1 MDLYGTAITGNAGSL
16 ASLAGLRYLNLPDT
30 GVTGWPPEAAS
41 GGSPCAAFEAPAHSE
56 LRCSNN
62 DEEDLDCAACEG
74 GRAGTAGLPCPGGC
88 YCIALCLEPGYSEP
102 PGDRQFAVQCRAG
115 VWHGESRDATTHG
128 YVACVA
134 VDRSPCTAFT
144 APAHSELR
152 CSNSEE
158 ENLDCSACEG
168 EGAGGTGMP
177 CPDGCFC
184 AALCLEHG
192 YSELP
197 GDDQLFAVQ
206 CRAGAW
212 HGEAFK
218 ATILVDSVATKQY
231 VACIDVDECASNPCG
246 VGGSCVTEPDVPD
259 AYECRCHKGYTCAG
273 HTPSLSPYGPPPP
286 RTCSSPDGARGITT
300 ACSVD
305 IDECTSDPCHL
316 TPAPPPGQ
324 LPRSFVRACM
334 ESHVVHSPDFPSEW
348 GQPAVGSRTG
358 ANWTAEYL
366 GRGAAAIAPGDYKCI
381 CLPGHFDPGASCM
394 SSTDWCASG
403 PCQNGGTCTNAQ
415 LSF

>member
-1 MDLYGTAITGNAGSL
+1 MDFYGTAVTGNAGSL

-158 ENLDCSACEG
+158 ENLECSDCEG
-168 EGAGGTGMP
+168 GGGWRHWNALPGRLLLRRSLLGARLPRAARGRP
-177 CPDGCFC
+177 
-184 AALCLEHG
+184 ALCRA
-192 YSELP
+192 LP
-197 GDDQLFAVQ
+197 GRRVARRGRQCNDISRRRCNQAICGMHRRGRMRVRPMWSRRQL
-206 CRAGAW
+206 R
-212 HGEAFK
+212 
-218 ATILVDSVATKQY
+218 
-231 VACIDVDECASNPCG
+231 
-246 VGGSCVTEPDVPD
+246 
-259 AYECRCHKGYTCAG
+259 
-273 HTPSLSPYGPPPP
+273 
-286 RTCSSPDGARGITT
+286 DGA
-300 ACSVD
+300 
-305 IDECTSDPCHL
+305 
-316 TPAPPPGQ
+316 
-324 LPRSFVRACM
+324 
-334 ESHVVHSPDFPSEW
+334 
-348 GQPAVGSRTG
+348 
-358 ANWTAEYL
+358 
-366 GRGAAAIAPGDYKCI
+366 
-381 CLPGHFDPGASCM
+381 
-394 SSTDWCASG
+394 
-403 PCQNGGTCTNAQ
+403 
-415 LSF
+415 